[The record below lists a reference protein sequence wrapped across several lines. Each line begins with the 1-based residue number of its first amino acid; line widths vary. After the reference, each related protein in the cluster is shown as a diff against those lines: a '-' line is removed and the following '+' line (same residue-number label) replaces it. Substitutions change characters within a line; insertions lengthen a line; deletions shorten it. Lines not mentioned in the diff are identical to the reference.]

1 MYPHIG
7 PCRWPLCVH
16 SVLGWGGWAASM
28 YFLETHRRIAPLGRF
43 IKKVVRLEEK
53 WRFSGVFLAEKQK
66 LPLTLTYD
74 D

>member
-1 MYPHIG
+1 MATVCPQCPG
-7 PCRWPLCVH
+7 V
-16 SVLGWGGWAASM
+16 GWGAASV
-28 YFLETHRRIAPLGRF
+28 YFLETHRKTAPLGRF
-43 IKKVVRLEEK
+43 INKVVRLEEK

>member
-1 MYPHIG
+1 
-7 PCRWPLCVH
+7 
-16 SVLGWGGWAASM
+16 M